1 MDKKPPRTFD
11 EAWRQRSN
19 FQQFV
24 KENFG
29 LWRPDADYRAIRL
42 ENAARHARLFPLS
55 HSPGPAPGNFLSEK

>member
-1 MDKKPPRTFD
+1 MDKKPPRTLD
-11 EAWRQRSN
+11 EAWRRRSN

-29 LWRPDADYRAIRL
+29 LWRPDADWKAIRA

-55 HSPGPAPGNFLSEK
+55 NSPGAEPGNFLGKS